1 MIESTVTSKGQTT
14 LPKPVR
20 EALGV
25 GPGDRVR
32 YRIEGDT
39 VRIVR
44 PRSVLDLAGCLKEYW
59 DGPPM
64 TLEEMD
70 EAIAEGAAASGMAGL
85 EPEGEDRDA

>member
-44 PRSVLDLAGCLKEYW
+44 PRSVLDLAGCLKEYAG
-59 DGPPM
+59 DRPM
-64 TLEEMD
+64 TVEGMD
-70 EAIAEGAAASGMAGL
+70 EAAAAAVV
-85 EPEGEDRDA
+85 ERDERSRR